1 MYIYCSV
8 LMIYRMSIEKQD
20 NPGLLSLLPDKGMKD
35 HIASLRYA
43 KMIQHALMPNP
54 AMLKGMLKDYF
65 ILFLP
70 RDIVSGDFYY
80 AFCTRQK
87 MCIAAG
93 DCTGHG
99 VPGALMSILGISFL
113 NEIMQSDVNLNLNAN
128 RILNLMR
135 EKIMKAL
142 HQTGDYRDA
151 QDSID
156 IGICII
162 DCPTGKLQFSGA
174 NRPLIMIRNGELSEF
189 KPDKMT
195 LGVAPIREASFTNI
209 CIETKPGDSF
219 YLFSDGFSDQ
229 FGEITDKKFKYKHFK
244 RIIHSFEE
252 LPMEQQKQRLE
263 SAFNEWKGKTQQ
275 VDDVLI
281 VGFQL

>member
-1 MYIYCSV
+1 
-8 LMIYRMSIEKQD
+8 MSAEQQENSD
-20 NPGLLSLLPDKGMKD
+20 LLSMLPKQGLND

-43 KMIQHALMPNP
+43 QMIQRALMPDP
-54 AMLKGMLKDYF
+54 SMLKGRLKDYF

-80 AFCTRQK
+80 TFCNRQK
-87 MCIAAG
+87 ICIAAG

-113 NEIMQSDVNLNLNAN
+113 NEILPSDINLNAN
-128 RILNLMR
+128 RILNLVR

-142 HQTGDYRDA
+142 HQTGSSHDA

-156 IGICII
+156 IALCIL
-162 DCPTGKLQFSGA
+162 DCTTGKLQYSGA
-174 NRPLIMIRNGELSEF
+174 NRPLIMIREGELTEY

-195 LGVAPIREASFTNI
+195 LGVAPVREASFTNRY
-209 CIETKPGDSF
+209 IETKPGDSF
-219 YLFSDGFSDQ
+219 YLFSDGFADQ
-229 FGEITDKKFKYKHFK
+229 FGELTDKKFKYKHFK

-252 LPMEQQKQRLE
+252 LPMSDQKQHLE
-263 SAFNEWKGKTQQ
+263 NAFIEWKGNAQQ
-275 VDDVLI
+275 VDDVLVI
-281 VGFQL
+281 GFQL